1 MLTPFAIACCLI
13 SQLPHDTLPQPNLQD
28 ALRSEQ
34 CVQSLADRDSFI
46 ARAAI
51 AELTRIGQAACGP
64 LVEALQ
70 SQDLL
75 TRRRA
80 AHALSNIGPNNPDHV
95 RILINALQDAD
106 VEVRRRAALAL
117 GRGKPGDGAVAAL
130 LAALHDRDITV
141 RLSAAVSLGE
151 IAPDSAGGKRGD
163 EAPSQLRKAARE
175 ALRKFVSPMQHS
187 DFLSQ
192 RKGSKP

>member
-13 SQLPHDTLPQPNLQD
+13 SQSPHDTVPQSSRRD
-28 ALRSEQ
+28 ASRSEQ
-34 CVQSLADRDSFI
+34 CVQSLADRDSFV
-46 ARAAI
+46 AREAI

-75 TRRRA
+75 TRQRA
-80 AHALSNIGPNNPDHV
+80 AHALSNIGSNHPDHV
-95 RILINALQDAD
+95 RVLINALKDAD

-151 IAPDSAGGKRGD
+151 IAPESAGGKRGD
-163 EAPSQLRKAARE
+163 EAPSQLRKVARE
-175 ALRKFVSPMQHS
+175 ALRKFVSPVQHN

-192 RKGSKP
+192 RKGPKP